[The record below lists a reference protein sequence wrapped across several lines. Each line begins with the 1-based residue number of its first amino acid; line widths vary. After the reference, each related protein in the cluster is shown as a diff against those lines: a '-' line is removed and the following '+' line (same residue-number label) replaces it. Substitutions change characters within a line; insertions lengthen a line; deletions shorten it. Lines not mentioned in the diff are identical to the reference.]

1 MLPCG
6 MLFSGG
12 IENHPRGRGIK
23 IAVRKSVR
31 IGFCELAIRKR
42 PKHGNLPDNL
52 CRCRTC
58 TRQPACDCTAPPV
71 VAGAAAA
78 GEGRHAAAPGSTAC
92 WSGFRGGLAVWSYAG
107 ACGLT
112 RECRL
117 FFCVRFLSL
126 PWGGL
131 MHAPVLCAGAGS
143 GGAYARHA
151 APAAASRSSW
161 AAFPLFRPSP
171 CPGHVFLS
179 FLLRNIFRGPILCR
193 FSGGLPTC
201 FFM

>member
-52 CRCRTC
+52 CRCTTC
-58 TRQPACDCTAPPV
+58 TRQPACDCTAPPRCSRRCRSRRGPTCG
-71 VAGAAAA
+71 GARVYSLL
-78 GEGRHAAAPGSTAC
+78 ERLQ
-92 WSGFRGGLAVWSYAG
+92 GGLAVWSYAG

>member
-31 IGFCELAIRKR
+31 SGFCELAIRKR

-58 TRQPACDCTAPPV
+58 TRQPACDCTAPPRCSRRCRSRRGPTCG
-71 VAGAAAA
+71 GARVYSLL
-78 GEGRHAAAPGSTAC
+78 ERLQ
-92 WSGFRGGLAVWSYAG
+92 GGLAVWSYAG

-112 RECRL
+112 RECCL
-117 FFCVRFLSL
+117 FFCVRCLSL
-126 PWGGL
+126 PWGG
-131 MHAPVLCAGAGS
+131 ADACSRFVCGS
-143 GGAYARHA
+143 RVGRRIR
-151 APAAASRSSW
+151 PAC
-161 AAFPLFRPSP
+161 SP
-171 CPGHVFLS
+171 CGSEPFVVGGIPS
-179 FLLRNIFRGPILCR
+179 FPPLPLPRTHFFIFFAAQY
-193 FSGGLPTC
+193 FSRA
-201 FFM
+201 